1 MKHKKVFK
9 NILSTMILSTMAV
22 MIAPVKATPINTNVV
37 AVVDESGSMSTEHGW
52 LGMMITSLDA
62 ALLAAAAGDSFS
74 ATYGLT
80 GYGASGSGGHA
91 VAGHQHTVGGG
102 QLGSAA
108 QFDTATGG
116 LVLTGAHE
124 DGLQAIDYALTS
136 YTYTGGA
143 VKNII
148 LVTDEDSDGSFG
160 VVNAA
165 TSLSSAA
172 ALLNAIINVSFE
184 CGNGNTALGMTTSL
198 GYEADG
204 SGGFSTCTGAT
215 ATTGAGSSIADYV
228 NLALDTGGAAWDLNQ
243 LRAGGLTATSFTN
256 AFVDIKVE
264 EIINVPAP
272 TTVAFLGLGVLSMGM
287 LRRQI
292 KSNMENL
299 V

>member
-1 MKHKKVFK
+1 MKHKKIFK

-215 ATTGAGSSIADYV
+215 ATTGTGTSIADYV